1 MYNRQTSLRL
11 IGTIFVS
18 QSLLS
23 AAQIAIFTLLTI
35 MAAEISGQDSL
46 AGIPATITTLSVAVA
61 SVPISLIMAKFGR
74 RIGLTLSYAVSILG
88 AVLGVIAIIQ
98 GLFWLLV
105 VSASAIG
112 LGRAGANQS
121 RFIAGDLFY
130 ENERGR
136 MIGLIVFAG
145 TMGAIFGPLLVT
157 PGTWLSNYFQID
169 SNTGPWVIAII
180 FYTLATLFTFIL
192 LRPEPMKIAEIID
205 ADEKKRKKKKFPDG
219 ADNDAGRSIR
229 ELLSLPRVQLA
240 VISMLLSQ
248 VVMVTLMVM
257 TPLHMSHNGHSAG
270 NVGIVISA
278 HTMGMFGFSWLT
290 GYLIDRFGR
299 VPMMVAAAITLIAS
313 AIVAP
318 LGTSMPFLVTGL
330 FLLGLGWNFGYVA
343 GSSLLS
349 DALEGAE
356 KSRMQGAN
364 DMMVAAAAALGSF
377 SSGPLFATGGYATIA
392 ALGIVIAVLFIWI
405 IRLLSP
411 AETQF
416 HSV

>member
-1 MYNRQTSLRL
+1 MYNRQIRSRL
-11 IGTIFVS
+11 LWTIFAS
-18 QSLLS
+18 QSLFS
-23 AAQIAIFTLLTI
+23 AAQIAIITVLAI
-35 MAAEISGQDSL
+35 VAAEISGRESL
-46 AGIPATITTLSVAVA
+46 AGIPATVTTLSVAVA
-61 SVPISLIMAKFGR
+61 SVPISIIMAKFGR
-74 RIGLTLSYAVSILG
+74 RVGLTLSYAVSILG

-105 VSASAIG
+105 ASAAAIG

-145 TMGAIFGPLLVT
+145 TIGAVFGPLLVT
-157 PGTWLSNYFQID
+157 PGTWLSNYFQINSD
-169 SNTGPWVIAII
+169 TGPWVIAII
-180 FYTLATLFTFIL
+180 FYSLATIFTFIM
-192 LRPEPMKIAEIID
+192 LRPEPMKIAKIIE
-205 ADEKKRKKKKFPDG
+205 ADENKRKKKKSLD
-219 ADNDAGRSIR
+219 DNNQGRSIR
-229 ELLSLPRVQLA
+229 ELLMLPRVQLA
-240 VISMLLSQ
+240 VISMLISQ

-257 TPLHMSHNGHSAG
+257 TPLHMEHIGHSRG
-270 NVGIVISA
+270 SVGFVISA

-299 VPMMVAAAITLIAS
+299 VPMMIAAAITLIAS
-313 AIVAP
+313 AIIAP
-318 LGTSMPFLVTGL
+318 LGTAMPFLVMGL

-364 DMMVAAAAALGSF
+364 DMMVAGAAALGSF
-377 SSGPLFATGGYATIA
+377 SSGPLFATGGYITIA

-416 HSV
+416 HQA

>member
-1 MYNRQTSLRL
+1 MYNRQIRSRL
-11 IGTIFVS
+11 LWTIFAS
-18 QSLLS
+18 QSLFS
-23 AAQIAIFTLLTI
+23 AAQIAIITVLAI
-35 MAAEISGQDSL
+35 VAAEISGRESL
-46 AGIPATITTLSVAVA
+46 AGIPATVTTLSVAIA
-61 SVPISLIMAKFGR
+61 SVPISIIMAKFGR
-74 RIGLTLSYAVSILG
+74 RVGLTLSYVVSILG
-88 AVLGVIAIIQ
+88 AILGVIAIIQ

-105 VSASAIG
+105 ASAAAIG

-145 TMGAIFGPLLVT
+145 TIGAIFGPLLVT
-157 PGTWLSNYFQID
+157 PGTWLSNYFQINSD
-169 SNTGPWVIAII
+169 TGAWVIAII
-180 FYTLATLFTFIL
+180 FYSLATIFTFIML
-192 LRPEPMKIAEIID
+192 HPEPMKIAKIIE
-205 ADEKKRKKKKFPDG
+205 ADENKRKKKKSLD
-219 ADNDAGRSIR
+219 DNDAGRSIR

-257 TPLHMSHNGHSAG
+257 TPLHMEHIGHSRG
-270 NVGIVISA
+270 SVGLVISA

-364 DMMVAAAAALGSF
+364 DMMVAGAAALGSF